1 MVGKIICYLFL
12 GLMVYGLIGMIIATN
27 GGALIFF
34 GVLIGAPLA
43 LVKLLDLIS
52 PPKDY
57 EEEEKKKRKTF
68 SEYEQEHGVGEKTK
82 VVGYFKGVEKIDI
95 KLKEKGFSPSI
106 HLLDSILFYIWKEE
120 NKLRLVSSPHWLL
133 SEPDKLYFFGDFIET
148 GEIDID
154 NINYYSLQGEKYTT
168 TELNGGGSSLG
179 KAVVGGAIAGS
190 AGAVI
195 ASRKEVTSSTKV
207 VDERQTIINYQNE
220 NGVTHIILSSNAYD
234 FLLEILPDKD
244 YNYVM
249 SQKETKENNQP
260 TSLIELEQLADL
272 RDKGILT
279 EEEFTAKKKQILGL

>member
-12 GLMVYGLIGMIIATN
+12 GLAALGLIGMIIDTN

-68 SEYEQEHGVGEKTK
+68 LEYEQEHGVGEKTK
-82 VVGYFKGVEKIDI
+82 VVGYFKGVEKIDLG
-95 KLKEKGFSPSI
+95 LKEIGCDSPMF
-106 HLLDSILFYIWKEE
+106 DSFKFYIWKEE
-120 NKLRLVSSPHWLL
+120 NKLKLVSSPHWLL
-133 SEPDKLYFFGDFIET
+133 SKPDNLYFFGDFIET

-168 TELNGGGSSLG
+168 TELSGGGSSLG

-272 RDKGILT
+272 RDKGIIT
-279 EEEFTAKKKQILGL
+279 EEEFTIKKKQILGL

>member
-12 GLMVYGLIGMIIATN
+12 GLAALGLIGMIIDTN

-34 GVLIGAPLA
+34 GILFGIPLGII
-43 LVKLLDLIS
+43 KLADWVS

-168 TELNGGGSSLG
+168 TELSGGGSSLG

>member
-12 GLMVYGLIGMIIATN
+12 GLAALGLIGMIIDTN

-34 GVLIGAPLA
+34 GILFGIPLGII
-43 LVKLLDLIS
+43 KLADWVS
-52 PPKDY
+52 PPRDY

-82 VVGYFKGVEKIDI
+82 VVGYFKGVEKIDVG
-95 KLKEKGFSPSI
+95 LKKIGCDSPMF
-106 HLLDSILFYIWKEE
+106 DDFKFYIWKEE
-120 NKLRLVSSPHWLL
+120 NKLKLVSSPHWLL
-133 SEPDKLYFFGDFIET
+133 SKPDNLYFFGDFIES
-148 GEIDID
+148 GEIEID
-154 NINYYSLQGEKYTT
+154 KINYYSLQGEKYTT

-179 KAVVGGAIAGS
+179 KAVVGGAIAGG